1 MSREMIHKSIEIDGS
16 RESVWM
22 VLTTPVHAGV
32 WMSEFSEGSHVDG
45 EFGPG
50 ETLYLK
56 NGEGDGLRG
65 KVTAWALGERL
76 KIAYDGVLV
85 KGVETPDSPGNA
97 EWNGCFD
104 AYTLSANGE
113 KTILAIE
120 SFVPGE
126 YAEETSGLWDKAIR
140 KIKELSER

>member
-1 MSREMIHKSIEIDGS
+1 MNRETIHKSVEIDAA
-16 RESVWM
+16 RENVWR
-22 VLTTPVHAGV
+22 VLTTPVQAGV

-45 EFGPG
+45 DFGPG

-65 KVTAWALGERL
+65 KVTAWSPNERL
-76 KIAYDGVLV
+76 KIAYDGVLI
-85 KGVETPDSPGNA
+85 KGAEAPDSP
-97 EWNGCFD
+97 ELEQWNGCFD

-126 YAEETSGLWDKAIR
+126 YAEVTAELWDKAIQ
-140 KIKELSER
+140 KIKELSEK